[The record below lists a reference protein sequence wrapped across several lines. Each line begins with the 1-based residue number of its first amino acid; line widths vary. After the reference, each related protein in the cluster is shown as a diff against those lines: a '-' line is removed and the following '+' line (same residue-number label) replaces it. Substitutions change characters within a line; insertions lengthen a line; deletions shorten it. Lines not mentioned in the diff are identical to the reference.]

1 MEPLPPVAYSRAAP
15 RTDCAGTPVISSI
28 ASGEF
33 SGRDTK
39 SRHSLKD
46 LASQRAATK
55 ASSIRP
61 SVAITCASEDSSAV
75 LVPGR
80 TCRWKSALMC
90 GELTSSMR
98 RGSITIRRAPW
109 RRRRFRREANTGWPL
124 LGLAPMT
131 ITTSVCMTESNVCV
145 PADSPRVC
153 FRP

>member
-1 MEPLPPVAYSRAAP
+1 M
-15 RTDCAGTPVISSI
+15 

-33 SGRDTK
+33 SGSDTK
-39 SRHSLKD
+39 SRHSLNA
-46 LASQRAATK
+46 LVSQRSATK
-55 ASSIRP
+55 ASSINP
-61 SVAITCASEDSSAV
+61 SVAITCASDDSSAV

-109 RRRRFRREANTGWPL
+109 RSRRFRRDANTGWPL
-124 LGLAPMT
+124 LGLAPITM
-131 ITTSVCMTESNVCV
+131 TTSVCMTESKVCV
-145 PADSPRVC
+145 PADSPSVC